1 MLQPEKVREIVFL
14 LLYGQTQHEG
24 NSEKELMD
32 MVMNELKVSRSAVRS
47 AFDRCQQIVDSLDKV
62 DSMISEMLTSFSFDR
77 IQNAELAILRLSFW
91 EMFFEKKEPPKV
103 ILSEAKRL
111 TKKFTEDEAVRFVLA
126 LLMTAC
132 TKHGIIIHEEET

>member
-1 MLQPEKVREIVFL
+1 MLQPEKVRELVFL

-47 AFDRCQQIVDSLDKV
+47 AFDRCQKIVDSLEKV
-62 DSMISEMLTSFSFDR
+62 DSMISEMSTSFSFDR

-132 TKHGIIIHEEET
+132 TKQGIVIHEEET